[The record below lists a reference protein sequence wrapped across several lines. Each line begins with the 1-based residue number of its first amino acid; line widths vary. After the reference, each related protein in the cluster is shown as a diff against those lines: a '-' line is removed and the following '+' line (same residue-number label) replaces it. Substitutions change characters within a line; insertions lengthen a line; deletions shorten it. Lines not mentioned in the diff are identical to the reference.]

1 MYIGIYTYIQMTN
14 NILISQLES
23 HKWLF
28 YLKCLILYYFVFFLK
43 HSIQNYIS
51 NACICFY
58 KKKSAKLCSLFF
70 SSPPPSFLTWS
81 QTCDMGLSCKHHRWQ
96 KGLKFKACQRY
107 GMSCL
112 DSV

>member
-58 KKKSAKLCSLFF
+58 KKNLQSYVVSFSLLL
-70 SSPPPSFLTWS
+70 PPLF
-81 QTCDMGLSCKHHRWQ
+81 
-96 KGLKFKACQRY
+96 
-107 GMSCL
+107 
-112 DSV
+112 